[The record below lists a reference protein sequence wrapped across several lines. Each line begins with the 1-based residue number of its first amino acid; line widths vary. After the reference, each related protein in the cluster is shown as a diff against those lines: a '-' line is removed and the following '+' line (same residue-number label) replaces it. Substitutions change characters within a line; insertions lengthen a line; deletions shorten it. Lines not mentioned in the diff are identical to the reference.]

1 MTLGMLRRTFSRMPR
16 WQRCKM
22 NSASS
27 NSELLSQELVASDE
41 ADERVIVYQEVDE
54 NGAPTGRSATFA
66 DVEFHGL
73 GYSDLIGYTL
83 GKPLT
88 IPLRLANARVVDSSF
103 DGLSS
108 ETPVSV
114 SAVLNSPYSSR
125 ALGLVRDGWL
135 PSGIAFK
142 ESMIVLPD
150 RCVFSE
156 LAGRFRA
163 GEKTKLEDKD
173 FLDFLVG
180 RTVQINPL
188 LYVLEGN
195 LKRNPDYASVE
206 HQFDIATE
214 IINAALPLAQI
225 VPSGRAGLEGVRG
238 LIRDSE
244 AGMARKQEF
253 LMRLA
258 PKLKAP
264 IAARRVTEV
273 WDDVLSTAKA
283 CGVPARSLVVLA
295 ALSAVCVPN
304 GKSPAKGLLK
314 FNVGKYTVED
324 AYNALADLR
333 SLELFMHLLA
343 AFPDEEILL
352 CTADKDLVLF
362 WAGIRPSEL
371 SMVNG
376 VFSGKFSPI
385 EELLP
390 SIAPE
395 RKAAYFSEADD

>member
-1 MTLGMLRRTFSRMPR
+1 
-16 WQRCKM
+16 M
-22 NSASS
+22 NPATP
-27 NSELLSQELVASDE
+27 NSKELSKALLAPDQAG
-41 ADERVIVYQEVDE
+41 ERVMTYQEVDE
-54 NGAPTGRSATFA
+54 SGVPTGRSVMFA
-66 DVEFHGL
+66 DVEFRGL
-73 GYSDLIGYTL
+73 GYADLIGHTL
-83 GKPLT
+83 GTPLT
-88 IPLRLANARVVDSSF
+88 IPLRLANARVVESSF
-103 DGLSS
+103 DGISS
-108 ETPVSV
+108 DAPVSV
-114 SAVLNSPYSSR
+114 STVLNSPYSSR

-142 ESMIVLPD
+142 DSMIVLPD
-150 RCVFSE
+150 RCVFTE

-173 FLDFLVG
+173 FLDFVIG
-180 RTVQINPL
+180 RTVRINPL

-195 LKRNPDYASVE
+195 LKKNPDYASIE
-206 HQFDIATE
+206 HQFDVATE
-214 IINAALPLAQI
+214 IINAALPMAQI
-225 VPSGRAGLEGVRG
+225 VPSGRGGLEGVRG

-258 PKLKAP
+258 PKLRAP

-314 FNVGKYTVED
+314 FNVNKYTVED

-333 SLELFMHLLA
+333 SLEVLMHLLA
-343 AFPDEEILL
+343 MFPDEEILL
-352 CTADKDLVLF
+352 CTGDKDLVLF

-371 SMVNG
+371 VMVNG
-376 VFSGKFSPI
+376 VFSAKFSPVD
-385 EELLP
+385 ELLP
-390 SIAPE
+390 NVAPE
-395 RKAAYFSEADD
+395 RKAAYFSVVDE

>member
-1 MTLGMLRRTFSRMPR
+1 MPPANL
-16 WQRCKM
+16 
-22 NSASS
+22 NSD
-27 NSELLSQELVASDE
+27 ELPQELVAPDE
-41 ADERVIVYQEVDE
+41 AGERVLIYREVDE
-54 NGAPTGRSATFA
+54 SGVATGRSGTFA
-66 DVEFHGL
+66 DVEYRGL
-73 GYSDLIGYTL
+73 GYSDLIGHKL
-83 GKPLT
+83 GTPLT
-88 IPLRLANARVVDSSF
+88 MPLRLANARVVESNFEGISVEV
-103 DGLSS
+103 G
-108 ETPVSV
+108 VSV
-114 SAVLNSPYSSR
+114 SAVLESPYSSR

-142 ESMIVLPD
+142 DSMIVLPD

-173 FLDFLVG
+173 FLDFLIG
-180 RTVQINPL
+180 RKVRINPL

-195 LKRNPDYASVE
+195 LKRSPDDASIE
-206 HQFDIATE
+206 HQFDVATA

-225 VPSGRAGLEGVRG
+225 VPSGRGGLEGVKG

-258 PKLKAP
+258 PKLRAP
-264 IAARRVTEV
+264 IAARRVNKVWNEV
-273 WDDVLSTAKA
+273 LATAKA
-283 CGVPARSLVVLA
+283 CEVPVRSLVVLA

-314 FNVGKYTVED
+314 FNVGKYTIED

-333 SLELFMHLLA
+333 SLEVLMHLFA

-352 CTADKDLVLF
+352 CTGDKDLVLF
-362 WAGIRPSEL
+362 WAGIKPSEFA
-371 SMVNG
+371 MVNG
-376 VFSGKFSPI
+376 VFTAKFSPV

-390 SIAPE
+390 NVTPE
-395 RKAAYFSEADD
+395 RKVAYFSAADA